1 MLNRSWPRSITCGV
15 SVNGS
20 VVIFDRSVIGGV
32 ALPSGLYGAVPSTSC
47 RADFPSLKKRL
58 GASGLYFGWFRMSLG
73 AGAAEKIRV
82 IATGRRRNR
91 EARTR
96 RQVDKEREGGEAG
109 EHVFFSFS
117 PCPLVPLYPLPRLCG
132 SVAPWL

>member
-1 MLNRSWPRSITCGV
+1 MLNRSWPRSNTCGV
-15 SVNGS
+15 SANGS
-20 VVIFDRSVIGGV
+20 VVILDRSVIGGV

-58 GASGLYFGWFRMSLG
+58 GASGLYFGWSCMSWRQ
-73 AGAAEKIRV
+73 ATANKIRV
-82 IATGRRRNR
+82 IATETRRHRD
-91 EARTR
+91 EETR